1 MLDEKWVTGNTR
13 LAEFDRRIM
22 SQNIRHNADM
32 PAVAF
37 KRQPASHLPS
47 SVPAHEFE
55 CLLWQSIPALGI
67 NAKYDSGTVSRQS
80 VARALVRS
88 VPIQAAQTLHVL
100 FFPPFAQVLE
110 VPKAKIITQA
120 LRQILFVYSLL
131 KCVENTIASLA
142 TLTAALTRCDGLDVY
157 LSDTWL
163 YKTHRR

>member
-1 MLDEKWVTGNTR
+1 MR

-22 SQNIRHNADM
+22 SQNTRHNADM

-88 VPIQAAQTLHVL
+88 GPIQAAQTLHVL
-100 FFPPFAQVLE
+100 FFPSFAQVLE
-110 VPKAKIITQA
+110 VPKARIITQA

-131 KCVENTIASLA
+131 KCVENTTASLA